1 MKKWLNCERRA
12 TRSCAKCLARFLVSH
27 IFYANSDIYSFF
39 PFFFYFLESSL
50 TAKVHS
56 QVYSQV
62 SDFNEEEERY
72 INYSTCKNKINFRG
86 NKTSGARERIYFTFP
101 FLFLRKR
108 ERERARFLRPY
119 YDFRHALYTSR
130 THTFKF
136 MFLNLRFISLKE

>member
-39 PFFFYFLESSL
+39 PFFYFLESSL

-108 ERERARFLRPY
+108 ERERESTLSPSVLRFPPRSIY
-119 YDFRHALYTSR
+119 ISHG
-130 THTFKF
+130 TFKF
-136 MFLNLRFISLKE
+136 MFLNLRFIPLKE